1 MFTLLG
7 NLTLKKTFSLVEMEN
22 VVETLHKPQKGEDLT
37 QDYEEWKRNI
47 LENAARAQKAATQ

>member
-1 MFTLLG
+1 
-7 NLTLKKTFSLVEMEN
+7 MEN